1 MSAFFNH
8 NQVSVKSIGKTVLI
22 PDNDI
27 ARLMYYLSCV
37 DTVINYGEDIL
48 SDYENYDLLTPTQKE
63 VLVKLVE
70 MFAPPFFIKAGVFIL
85 DQNLLPGN
93 FNNEFYQI
101 TDQRIGIHINQE
113 IMIGGRTVR
122 VLKIMACNTA
132 WLNKYY
138 YTPLKNIYYMK
149 EFMNFFSRAL
159 LDSLKNYN
167 NDYDNSF
174 DDKNNNN
181 YDDNNNSNYDDNNDN
196 IIYNNNNNYN
206 NNYNYNNNNKNEKN
220 IKRKRDNDSCCLIW

>member
-122 VLKIMACNTA
+122 VIRIINSYEESYNEDNSEYKEKM
-132 WLNKYY
+132 KEE
-138 YTPLKNIYYMK
+138 LKNEEDIKKCEIRINDKIIPFSYFHQFPKKGKYTIRY
-149 EFMNFFSRAL
+149 FFDKLTQANHLFKNCSSLISLDFSHFNIL
-159 LDSLKNYN
+159 LTNMAEMFSNCQRLK
-167 NDYDNSF
+167 
-174 DDKNNNN
+174 K
-181 YDDNNNSNYDDNNDN
+181 
-196 IIYNNNNNYN
+196 
-206 NNYNYNNNNKNEKN
+206 
-220 IKRKRDNDSCCLIW
+220 